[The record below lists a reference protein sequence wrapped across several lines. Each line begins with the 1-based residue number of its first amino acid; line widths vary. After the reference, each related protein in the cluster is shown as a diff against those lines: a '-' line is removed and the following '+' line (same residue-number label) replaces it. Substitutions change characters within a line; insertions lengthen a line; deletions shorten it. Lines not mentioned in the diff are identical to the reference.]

1 MISKCLHKIEKDQA
15 TGVLIVPFLENPSVV
30 LSTNEPI
37 SGQSL
42 SITSSGQLANS
53 PSYGCPTPTQEKNE
67 IVGMQTIRSS
77 IMQTY
82 VSSKT
87 ADIIMQSWSK
97 RSIKQYSTSLRTWSV
112 LCGKWNINPYDPPV
126 TRVLDYLTSLFERG
140 LSYDAINT
148 AKSAISAITSPRN
161 GISLGCQP
169 LISRFM
175 KGIFKSRPP
184 VPRYES
190 MGHPTYAITPCILW
204 TSKRNR
210 PKITHSQA
218 CCVDSSCVI
227 TKNSK
232 HSVTGF
238 IFYEDEH
245 GRSGICY
252 SRAY

>member
-67 IVGMQTIRSS
+67 IVGMQIIRSS
-77 IMQTY
+77 IMQTH

-97 RSIKQYSTSLRTWSV
+97 RSIKQYSTSLRTLSV
-112 LCGKWNINPYDPPV
+112 LCGKRNINPYDPPV

-184 VPRYES
+184 VPKYES
-190 MGHPTYAITPCILW
+190 MGHPLW
-204 TSKRNR
+204 
-210 PKITHSQA
+210 
-218 CCVDSSCVI
+218 
-227 TKNSK
+227 
-232 HSVTGF
+232 SV
-238 IFYEDEH
+238 E
-245 GRSGICY
+245 
-252 SRAY
+252 SRLLLS

>member
-1 MISKCLHKIEKDQA
+1 M
-15 TGVLIVPFLENPSVV
+15 PSVV

-37 SGQSL
+37 SGQSF

-67 IVGMQTIRSS
+67 IVGMQIIRSS
-77 IMQTY
+77 IMQTD

-87 ADIIMQSWSK
+87 ADIIMHSWSK
-97 RSIKQYSTSLRTWSV
+97 GSIKQYSTSLRTWIV

-126 TRVLDYLTSLFERG
+126 TRVLHYLTTLFERG

-148 AKSAISAITSPRN
+148 AKSAITSPRN

-184 VPRYES
+184 VPRYE
-190 MGHPTYAITPCILW
+190 
-204 TSKRNR
+204 
-210 PKITHSQA
+210 
-218 CCVDSSCVI
+218 
-227 TKNSK
+227 
-232 HSVTGF
+232 
-238 IFYEDEH
+238 
-245 GRSGICY
+245 
-252 SRAY
+252 

>member
-1 MISKCLHKIEKDQA
+1 MLAEDREGPSYRRSDRSL
-15 TGVLIVPFLENPSVV
+15 FENPSVV

-53 PSYGCPTPTQEKNE
+53 SSYGCPTPTQENE
-67 IVGMQTIRSS
+67 IVGMQIIRSS
-77 IMQTY
+77 IMQTD

-87 ADIIMQSWSK
+87 ADIIIQSWSK
-97 RSIKQYSTSLRTWSV
+97 GSIKQYSTSLRTCIV
-112 LCGKWNINPYDPPV
+112 LCDKWIINPYDPPV

-140 LSYDAINT
+140 LGYDAINT

-161 GISLGCQP
+161 GISFGCQP

-175 KGIFKSRPP
+175 KGIFKSGPP

-218 CCVDSSCVI
+218 CCVDSSCLI

-232 HSVTGF
+232 HSITGF
-238 IFYEDEH
+238 TFYEDEH

-252 SRAY
+252 SGAC